1 MEIDNKT
8 DKHVTLKLGKIDYN
22 GTGRKTNST
31 EVNVGFTYLD
41 GNKESHFSVTGDIW
55 NIRHSDIVRGGC
67 GTPEFLLKEFFPN
80 NDTLR
85 RVVELANKW
94 HLTSYSRLPETTL
107 AEIIDL
113 MEEIED
119 FNGDVRNL

>member
-1 MEIDNKT
+1 MKLDNKT

-22 GTGRKTNST
+22 GTGRRTNSA
-31 EVNVGFTYLD
+31 EGEVGFTYIN

-55 NIRHSDIVRGGC
+55 NMRHSDILRAGW

-94 HLTSYSRLPETTL
+94 HLTNYSHIPKTARD
-107 AEIIDL
+107 EIVDI

-119 FNGDVRNL
+119 FNGDLKNL